1 MLSNQVVCISLEGNR
16 YIPIVDHASPHPPRL
31 KKEHTHRH
39 LRIRERSSISILKSS
54 SLSSKAFNDHIPAV
68 KIAGDVISP
77 LVLLD
82 NIESVCDDLLQV
94 VPDSCISS
102 SLMDRTMNK
111 TAATSSADPIVPVS
125 VTSST
130 TTDTS
135 IPGVTDESDEDS
147 DLDEF
152 LLDAALWL

>member
-1 MLSNQVVCISLEGNR
+1 M
-16 YIPIVDHASPHPPRL
+16 
-31 KKEHTHRH
+31 
-39 LRIRERSSISILKSS
+39 
-54 SLSSKAFNDHIPAV
+54 
-68 KIAGDVISP
+68 KIAGAVISP

-102 SLMDRTMNK
+102 SLSLMDRTLNNT
-111 TAATSSADPIVPVS
+111 TAISSADPIVPVS

-130 TTDTS
+130 TTSTTDTS
-135 IPGVTDESDEDS
+135 IPGVSTDENDEDS